1 LPLSTCSAAVKIIA
15 RVIAAGEASILDAG
29 LPLLELLGG
38 LALVAAQFGDQREHA
53 RGDAID
59 LAWSLPSPCNPGR
72 AGRWRPRG
80 RRPCPRPV
88 AATFAFLRH
97 DTCTRTGR
105 LLS

>member
-59 LAWSLPSPCNPGR
+59 LAWSLPSPCNP
-72 AGRWRPRG
+72 AMSAPR
-80 RRPCPRPV
+80 RSNFCLP
-88 AATFAFLRH
+88 AARH
-97 DTCTRTGR
+97 
-105 LLS
+105 LHAHW